1 MNGIPFSAVVRRQK
15 ACATDDKPTRLMTS
29 GFDRSES
36 TMALAAATLVPQSY
50 DLLRPM
56 SSRPSRPTER
66 NVCSHCHTELGKTPS
81 LRATALRPSPLSN
94 TSAAA
99 GLTPG
104 PYVLIDKPPIPR
116 TLVFCPRNRRRFT
129 PSQRV
134 ISYFHSIVKSC
145 LQFVLVCRSL
155 FQFVLFAPSLKNC
168 SESMGPNLG
177 HGFRGGVGCFRGSR
191 WITASCEQQPMATWT
206 PYVKGGKGRE
216 ALQPP

>member
-1 MNGIPFSAVVRRQK
+1 
-15 ACATDDKPTRLMTS
+15 MTS
-29 GFDRSES
+29 GFDRPES
-36 TMALAAATLVPQSY
+36 TTALAAATLVPQSY

-129 PSQRV
+129 PSQRA
-134 ISYFHSIVKSC
+134 ISYFHS
-145 LQFVLVCRSL
+145 FTLVCRSAIPIGSSLAVSFVHLAAESLRVSSHRRLGQTLGQIRKL
-155 FQFVLFAPSLKNC
+155 FRNRKPAVSFLSRGQKRQGFEVRNRSKGMPKRLFSLFGACLAK
-168 SESMGPNLG
+168 
-177 HGFRGGVGCFRGSR
+177 
-191 WITASCEQQPMATWT
+191 
-206 PYVKGGKGRE
+206 
-216 ALQPP
+216 

>member
-29 GFDRSES
+29 GFDRPES
-36 TMALAAATLVPQSY
+36 TTALAAATLVPQSY

-134 ISYFHSIVKSC
+134 ISYSHSIVKSC

-155 FQFVLFAPSLKNC
+155 SYLHPVSKIAANPWGQIWVTVFGAGQGAFV
-168 SESMGPNLG
+168 G
-177 HGFRGGVGCFRGSR
+177 HGGSR
-191 WITASCEQQPMATWT
+191 QAASSN
-206 PYVKGGKGRE
+206 
-216 ALQPP
+216 